1 MVSNLSVTP
10 YPTSL
15 QLSWSAPVLPNGIII
30 AYQVAHYLSGSG
42 IEAGRVE
49 QYTTDISTTLT
60 LTGLRPQTSYTVTVR
75 AYTIA
80 GAGEEASVAG
90 TTEAVRKFRK
100 TLHYRFSGVN
110 TFLIT
115 THSQSSGNIVCSNQ

>member
-1 MVSNLSVTP
+1 MTNIQFFYAGPGLVNNLSVTP

-15 QLSWSAPVLPNGIII
+15 QLSWSAPALPNGIII
-30 AYQVAHYLSGSG
+30 AYQVAHYLLGSG

-60 LTGLRPQTSYTVTVR
+60 LTGLRPYTSYTVTVR

-80 GAGEEASVAG
+80 GAGEETSVVE
-90 TTEAVRKFRK
+90 TTEAARKFQ
-100 TLHYRFSGVN
+100 S
-110 TFLIT
+110 
-115 THSQSSGNIVCSNQ
+115 THQMKNYN